1 MKIYSMN
8 NIVILDHNG
17 LFIYF
22 ENNYLKSPTMMWTLF
37 GIITFINISVKNLH
51 TTQ

>member
-8 NIVILDHNG
+8 NIVILDHDG

-22 ENNYLKSPTMMWTLF
+22 DTNYLKSPIVMWTFF
-37 GIITFINISVKNLH
+37 GIITFIDISVKNLH

>member
-1 MKIYSMN
+1 MKIYSMS

-22 ENNYLKSPTMMWTLF
+22 DINYLKIPTMMWTIF
-37 GIITFINISVKNLH
+37 DIMTFIDISVKNLH